1 MEKAATMKVL
11 ANGSW
16 KLPQGRFEEK
26 SHHSKTTNNQKTFL
40 AIKKKMSQGIEIAI
54 IELTG
59 PSDCSTDYLEV

>member
-40 AIKKKMSQGIEIAI
+40 AIIKKKCRRESRSQ
-54 IELTG
+54 LL
-59 PSDCSTDYLEV
+59 S

>member
-40 AIKKKMSQGIEIAI
+40 AIKKKCRRESRSQ
-54 IELTG
+54 LL
-59 PSDCSTDYLEV
+59 S